1 MVMKNTVQKLLFIAT
16 ILLLFQACKSDDNG
30 YSDVNDDSDDGGGIS
45 LPISAQPDSGETFQ
59 NATLELAILSN
70 DENVPEDARI
80 TFSEPGSG
88 MVSLLDPNNTP
99 TNVLDDI
106 ASYQPDGSY
115 VGETTFTYTVCDA
128 EGGNCDTGT
137 VTINVL
143 PFSPVNFD
151 INEVPYDT
159 LSEYNF
165 FEGTMA
171 DQNPVYGVVPYE
183 PISALFTDY
192 AHKNRYLWMPNG
204 VRASYVSDADVLDFP
219 VGTVLIKSFFYDNVQ
234 PANETQILETRLMIR
249 KEEGWIFADYIWN
262 EDQSEAFFN
271 LDGANVPIS
280 WIDDDG
286 MSRSTTYRIPSV
298 SECFTCHKSFDS
310 NTPIGM
316 KPQNLDKEYPYADG
330 LTNQL
335 QKFITL
341 GYLEN
346 DLPTTINTV
355 VDYTDTSQSLDL
367 RMRSY
372 VDINCASCHSDGGH
386 CDYRPLRFAF
396 SENDD
401 PANMGICV
409 TPDTPIPGQTNIVV
423 PGNINESVLYFRID
437 TEAEEYRMPL
447 LGRTLIH
454 DDAVALVADWINSLS
469 GTCD

>member
-1 MVMKNTVQKLLFIAT
+1 MFLKQTIYTFAVAALSLF
-16 ILLLFQACKSDDNG
+16 LMQACKSDDNG
-30 YSDVNDDSDDGGGIS
+30 YSDVTDDTDDGGVA
-45 LPISAQPDSGETFQ
+45 LPISAQPDAGETFQ
-59 NATLELAILSN
+59 NASLEIAILSN
-70 DENVPEDARI
+70 DQNVPEDAQI
-80 TFSEPGSG
+80 TLSEPGSG
-88 MVSLLDPNNTP
+88 IVSLIDPNNTP
-99 TNVLDDI
+99 GTILDDV
-106 ASYQPDGSY
+106 ASYAPDGSY
-115 VGETTFTYTVCDA
+115 VGETSFTYTVCDA

-165 FEGTMA
+165 FDGAMA

-234 PANETQILETRLMIR
+234 PANETEILETRLMIR
-249 KEEGWIFADYIWN
+249 KEEGWIFANYIWN
-262 EDQSEAFFN
+262 EDQNEAFFN

-286 MSRSTTYRIPSV
+286 TSRSTTYRIPSE

-310 NTPIGM
+310 NTPIGL
-316 KPQNLDKEYPYADG
+316 KPQSLDKDYPYADG
-330 LTNQL
+330 LSNQL
-335 QKFITL
+335 QKFIDM
-341 GYLEN
+341 GYLEASV
-346 DLPTTINTV
+346 PSTINAV
-355 VDYTDTSQSLDL
+355 VDYTDTSQPIDL

-386 CDYRPLRFAF
+386 CDYRSLRFAF
-396 SENDD
+396 NENDT
-401 PANMGICV
+401 PENMGICV
-409 TPDTPIPGQTNIVV
+409 TPDTPIPGQSRIVV
-423 PGNINESVLYFRID
+423 PGDIDTSVLYFRIN

-447 LGRTLIH
+447 IGRTLIQ
-454 DDAVALVADWINSLS
+454 DDAVTLVADWINSLS
-469 GTCD
+469 GSCD